1 MRQIKGLTVQAGL
14 PMPTELINT
23 QQDLDALVARIY
35 ESGSFAFD
43 TEFIPEDTYE
53 PELCLIQVATPKEL
67 AVVDPRVIP
76 RLAVFWNA
84 VLDESLDVVVHAGSE
99 DLRICYLQ
107 TGQLPQRV
115 FDIQI
120 AAGLVTAAYPS
131 SLTSLVQRYIG
142 KTVNSSETRTDWRKR
157 PLTPGQIQYALDDV
171 RHLLPIAEILR
182 QKLHDNGRLEWNEE
196 ESRVLL
202 AEIVK
207 RDHPDR
213 WMRISGVHT
222 LNRRSQEIARR
233 LFGWRLD
240 IAIRTNRP
248 VRQSMRDD
256 LLVSIAKRQPKSRAD
271 LENLRDFNK
280 SSHLK
285 AAPEILNIVQQAMKV
300 PDNELPRLP
309 RRVDDLAGGSMLVG
323 IMTAAMA
330 YACVQAQVAQGLVG
344 SISDIKDLV
353 RWSLEGKPAD
363 DLPQLLQAWRADVC
377 GNLMLD
383 VLEGRKALRVIDPA
397 ADVPVSIE

>member
-1 MRQIKGLTVQAGL
+1 
-14 PMPTELINT
+14 
-23 QQDLDALVARIY
+23 
-35 ESGSFAFD
+35 
-43 TEFIPEDTYE
+43 
-53 PELCLIQVATPKEL
+53 
-67 AVVDPRVIP
+67 
-76 RLAVFWNA
+76 
-84 VLDESLDVVVHAGSE
+84 
-99 DLRICYLQ
+99 
-107 TGQLPQRV
+107 
-115 FDIQI
+115 
-120 AAGLVTAAYPS
+120 
-131 SLTSLVQRYIG
+131 
-142 KTVNSSETRTDWRKR
+142 
-157 PLTPGQIQYALDDV
+157 
-171 RHLLPIAEILR
+171 
-182 QKLHDNGRLEWNEE
+182 
-196 ESRVLL
+196 
-202 AEIVK
+202 
-207 RDHPDR
+207 
-213 WMRISGVHT
+213 
-222 LNRRSQEIARR
+222 
-233 LFGWRLD
+233 
-240 IAIRTNRP
+240 
-248 VRQSMRDD
+248 
-256 LLVSIAKRQPKSRAD
+256 
-271 LENLRDFNK
+271 LRDFNK